1 MNQQK
6 KPKSKESSMNF
17 SALFR
22 VVKMG
27 LSEKKFFY
35 PAVFVAI
42 VLAIISSYRPMLVK
56 TAVDENIILKDYN
69 GLIHT
74 ISLIAVILFCE
85 VLLQFSFVYFAN
97 YLAQNVI
104 RRIRVSL
111 FNKLLNFNLSF
122 FDKTPNG
129 VLVTR
134 SVSDISTI
142 SQVFT
147 DGVLLILGDFI
158 TIMIVVYTMFR
169 VNWKLALIVL
179 LIMPFMIIL
188 TRYFQKALKVVFVA
202 ERTQVAQLNSFV
214 QERLSGMKII
224 QLFNREEAEYD
235 KFKELNNQLKKTY
248 LKSVFYFSL
257 LFPAVELVS
266 SFAKGIMIWYGG
278 YTAVVNLD
286 LTVGDFFAF
295 LLFITMLIRPMR
307 QIAER
312 LNNIQSG
319 VVSSERIFK
328 LLDTTEHEMENG
340 DYLPQKIHGEIE
352 FKNVSFSYN
361 QNEQVLKNISFKILA
376 GQKIAI
382 VGSTGSG
389 KTTIIS
395 LLSRFYD
402 VNEGQILIDGKD
414 IKQYEIG
421 NVRKQIATVLQDVFL
436 FNDTIKNNI
445 SMGNESITENQ
456 IKLAAKSIEIE
467 DFINTLPNQ
476 FHFQVSE
483 RGATLS
489 VGQRQLISFLRAFVH
504 NPSILILD
512 EATSSIDTQSEE
524 LIQKA
529 TKKITQNRTSII
541 IAHRLSTIQS
551 ADVILVIEKGNLVE
565 KGTHK
570 ELLAKENGVYK
581 NLYYTQFKQI
591 TEN

>member
-1 MNQQK
+1 MNK
-6 KPKSKESSMNF
+6 DNKAESPTGMNY

-27 LSEKKFFY
+27 VSEKKYFY
-35 PAVFVAI
+35 PAFIIAI
-42 VLAIISSYRPMLVK
+42 VLAVISSYRPILIK
-56 TAVDENIILKDYN
+56 TAVDSNILQKDYN
-69 GLIHT
+69 GLLQT
-74 ISLIAVILFCE
+74 IGLIVIILLCE
-85 VLLQFSFVYFAN
+85 VMLQFSFVYLAN
-97 YLAQNVI
+97 FVAQNVI
-104 RRIRVSL
+104 KRIRVDL
-111 FNKLLNFNLSF
+111 FNKLLDFKLSF
-122 FDKTPNG
+122 FDKTPIG

-158 TIMIVVYTMFR
+158 SIIIVVFVMFS

-179 LIMPFMIIL
+179 IIMPFMIVL
-188 TRYFQKALKVVFVA
+188 TRFFQKALKVVFMA
-202 ERTQVAQLNSFV
+202 ERNQVAQLNTFV

-224 QLFNREEAEYD
+224 QLFNREEEEFN
-235 KFKELNNQLKKTY
+235 KFKSLNRELRKTY

-266 SFAKGIMIWYGG
+266 SFAKGIIILYGG

-295 LLFITMLIRPMR
+295 ILFINMLIRPMR

-319 VVSSERIFK
+319 VISSERIFS
-328 LLDTTEHEMENG
+328 LLDSTDSLMENG
-340 DYLPQKIHGEIE
+340 THAPSKLKGEIE
-352 FKNVSFSYN
+352 FKNVDFSYN
-361 QNEQVLKNISFKILA
+361 QKEQVLKNISFKILS

-389 KTTIIS
+389 KTTIIN

-402 VNEGQILIDGKD
+402 VNEGEILIDGVN
-414 IKQYEIG
+414 IKLFELG
-421 NVRKQIATVLQDVFL
+421 NLRKQIATVLQDVFL
-436 FNDTIKNNI
+436 FNDSINNNI
-445 SMGNESITENQ
+445 SMGNNAITEEQ
-456 IKLAAKSIEIE
+456 IREAAKSIEIE
-467 DFINTLPNQ
+467 DFINTLPNK
-476 FHFQVSE
+476 FNYKVSE

-489 VGQRQLISFLRAFVH
+489 MGQRQLISFLRAYVH
-504 NPSILILD
+504 NPAVLILD

-529 TKKITQNRTSII
+529 TEKITKDRTSII

-551 ADVILVIEKGNLVE
+551 ADVIMVIEKGELIEV
-565 KGTHK
+565 GSHL
-570 ELLAKENGVYK
+570 ELLLKENGAYK
-581 NLYYTQFKQI
+581 KLYQTQFKQI
-591 TEN
+591 IG